1 MDGNMNWIKK
11 LFGIKSEEEKKL
23 AEVDRLQKL
32 AFDAQR
38 KGDLSLSG
46 KYQLEIDTIYDEI
59 EEMKKNNN
67 SCTSSTTRML
77 NFGWL

>member
-1 MDGNMNWIKK
+1 MNWIKK

-23 AEVDRLQKL
+23 AEIDRLQKL

-46 KYQLEIDTIYDEI
+46 KYQLEVDALYDEI
-59 EEMKKNNN
+59 EELRKNG
-67 SCTSSTTRML
+67 SV
-77 NFGWL
+77 

>member
-1 MDGNMNWIKK
+1 MNWIKK
-11 LFGIKSEEEKKL
+11 LFGIKTPEQKLL

-46 KYQLEIDTIYDEI
+46 KYQMEVEAIYDQI
-59 EEMKKNNN
+59 EEL
-67 SCTSSTTRML
+67 RAR
-77 NFGWL
+77 

>member
-1 MDGNMNWIKK
+1 MNWIKK

-46 KYQLEIDTIYDEI
+46 KYQLEIDAIYDEI

-67 SCTSSTTRML
+67 S
-77 NFGWL
+77 

>member
-1 MDGNMNWIKK
+1 MNWLKK

-46 KYQLEIDTIYDEI
+46 KYQLEIDAIYDQI
-59 EEMKKNNN
+59 EEI
-67 SCTSSTTRML
+67 RAQ
-77 NFGWL
+77 

>member
-1 MDGNMNWIKK
+1 MNWIKK
-11 LFGIKSEEEKKL
+11 LFGIKTPEQKLL

-46 KYQLEIDTIYDEI
+46 KYQLEIDAIYDEI
-59 EEMKKNNN
+59 EEMHARSDN
-67 SCTSSTTRML
+67 
-77 NFGWL
+77 

>member
-1 MDGNMNWIKK
+1 MSWWKK
-11 LFGIKSEEEKKL
+11 LFSIKTPEQKLL

-46 KYQLEIDTIYDEI
+46 KYQMEVEAIYDQI
-59 EEMKKNNN
+59 EEM
-67 SCTSSTTRML
+67 RAR
-77 NFGWL
+77 

>member
-1 MDGNMNWIKK
+1 MNWIKK

-32 AFDAQR
+32 AFEAQR

-46 KYQLEIDTIYDEI
+46 KYQLEIDAIYDEI
-59 EEMKKNNN
+59 EEI
-67 SCTSSTTRML
+67 RAR
-77 NFGWL
+77 